1 MRDEIR
7 ARSALMLRL
16 DSSAKAAT
24 QQMHAIS
31 GLLGIA
37 LAASQR
43 GIERLDQDGLGC
55 LGAPAAPLLP
65 RGTSP
70 GKWSDPPHPAPRS
83 FFSLYSRVLFSWLV
97 LNPAR
102 AEGLDFH
109 LTIAVPLKSSGS
121 SAVECLA

>member
-1 MRDEIR
+1 MQNLDCLVSRSPRASGASRGSIR
-7 ARSALMLRL
+7 TAW
-16 DSSAKAAT
+16 
-24 QQMHAIS
+24 
-31 GLLGIA
+31 
-37 LAASQR
+37 AASGR
-43 GIERLDQDGLGC
+43 RPPPPSE
-55 LGAPAAPLLP
+55 
-65 RGTSP
+65 GTSP